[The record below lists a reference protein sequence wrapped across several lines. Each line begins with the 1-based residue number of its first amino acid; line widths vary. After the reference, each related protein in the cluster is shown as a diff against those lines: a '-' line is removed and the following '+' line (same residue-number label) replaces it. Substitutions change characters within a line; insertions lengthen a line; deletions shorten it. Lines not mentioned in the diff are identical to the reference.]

1 MRQKE
6 VTFMA
11 LGTVNKIQVRYPDQN
26 EDMIGDVLDM
36 IVERVTKISENCNF
50 YDEHSEVGLIN
61 SYAGE
66 KKVNVSYDTLKIIQ
80 KGKEYSL
87 KTNGLFD
94 ITAGV
99 LTKLWDIN
107 HNDGHIPSRFK
118 IFKAKRLV
126 NVKDIYI
133 EGNSVGL
140 KRKGQMIDL
149 GSIAKGYC
157 VDLTKEILV
166 SEGIKEAIINYGGS
180 VVTIGKSY
188 HIGIQNPFKK
198 QGEIIGV
205 LDIQDQAVVTSG
217 NYEHFFIK
225 NKKRYSHLLDLRKG
239 RPVDNNIASVTLV
252 ADSALEA
259 DVYTTVMFMNTSSA
273 YDRQLIILND
283 GRYYMSDHLRKVFHK
298 VDTYE

>member
-1 MRQKE
+1 M
-6 VTFMA
+6 
-11 LGTVNKIQVRYPDQN
+11 
-26 EDMIGDVLDM
+26 
-36 IVERVTKISENCNF
+36 
-50 YDEHSEVGLIN
+50 
-61 SYAGE
+61 
-66 KKVNVSYDTLKIIQ
+66 
-80 KGKEYSL
+80 
-87 KTNGLFD
+87 
-94 ITAGV
+94 
-99 LTKLWDIN
+99 
-107 HNDGHIPSRFK
+107 
-118 IFKAKRLV
+118 
-126 NVKDIYI
+126 KDIYI
-133 EGNSVGL
+133 EGTSVGL

-188 HIGIQNPFKK
+188 RIGIQNPFKK

-217 NYEHFFIK
+217 NYEHFFVK

-259 DVYTTVMFMNTSSA
+259 DVYTTVVFMNTSSSYA
-273 YDRQLIILND
+273 SKLVILND